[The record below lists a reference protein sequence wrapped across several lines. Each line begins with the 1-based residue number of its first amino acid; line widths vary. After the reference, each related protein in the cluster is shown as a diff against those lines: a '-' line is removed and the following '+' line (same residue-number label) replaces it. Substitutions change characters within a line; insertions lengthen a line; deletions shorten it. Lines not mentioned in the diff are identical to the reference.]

1 MKLNELTKNIVVLL
15 IIFSVGF
22 GCRFFQL
29 TKEPEIPKEIPS
41 TKITKDI
48 LKERLG
54 KKGIES
60 LPIQTPEENAA
71 VKTNSSADQDT
82 LKKSRDKDDIRKDD
96 IRDVQEYIP
105 KGPNP
110 LYLGLRFL
118 EPGDT
123 PKTRLNNEDYK
134 YDELIKTLKSVFAER
149 EKNGVF
155 KNGTNEVEK
164 EITLMATDA
173 DIDFYNSHNINVEW
187 FENWVDNLRKEG
199 IEQIRLDFNEPIIP
213 KNSNKTKTQTTSGEL
228 KPISSGIVN
237 EKAINLVKS
246 IYPPAAKAVRASGAV
261 NVQVLIDEEGNV

>member
-71 VKTNSSADQDT
+71 VKTNSSAGQDI

-164 EITLMATDA
+164 EITLIATDA
-173 DIDFYNSHNINVEW
+173 DIDFYNSHNISVEW
-187 FENWVDNLRKEG
+187 FENWVDNL
-199 IEQIRLDFNEPIIP
+199 
-213 KNSNKTKTQTTSGEL
+213 
-228 KPISSGIVN
+228 
-237 EKAINLVKS
+237 
-246 IYPPAAKAVRASGAV
+246 
-261 NVQVLIDEEGNV
+261 